1 MFTICK
7 NTDKGCLPVEFSSVD
22 LVLSGK
28 LYEAQRACLQT
39 ASLGFRMASEQKKGT
54 SIFHWELPN
63 MAKNVTSN
71 FPKENWEILGNWEIF
86 LSCLWSILKPEKA
99 RQRCA
104 VPLRPSESLLEV
116 TGAQSWRKQV
126 AKNKTL
132 FSTNQQGLRTNR
144 QGQEC
149 PTCTLLIILG
159 FLCQNLYSLKSQTQ
173 QICSNLIHCNEF
185 NYLQIFLKQDIIEA
199 TRNVHLINPSQA
211 RLPH

>member
-1 MFTICK
+1 MKPRELVCK
-7 NTDKGCLPVEFSSVD
+7 LP
-22 LVLSGK
+22 LW
-28 LYEAQRACLQT
+28 
-39 ASLGFRMASEQKKGT
+39 ASERGT

-71 FPKENWEILGNWEIF
+71 FPKETRSGNF
-86 LSCLWSILKPEKA
+86 SCLWSILKPEKA

-116 TGAQSWRKQV
+116 TGAQSWREQV

-159 FLCQNLYSLKSQTQ
+159 FLC
-173 QICSNLIHCNEF
+173 
-185 NYLQIFLKQDIIEA
+185 
-199 TRNVHLINPSQA
+199 
-211 RLPH
+211 

>member
-1 MFTICK
+1 MKPRELVCK
-7 NTDKGCLPVEFSSVD
+7 LP
-22 LVLSGK
+22 LW
-28 LYEAQRACLQT
+28 
-39 ASLGFRMASEQKKGT
+39 ASEWLQSRKKALQF
-54 SIFHWELPN
+54 SIGNCLIWQ
-63 MAKNVTSN
+63 KNVTSN

-116 TGAQSWRKQV
+116 TGAQSWREQV

-159 FLCQNLYSLKSQTQ
+159 FLC
-173 QICSNLIHCNEF
+173 
-185 NYLQIFLKQDIIEA
+185 
-199 TRNVHLINPSQA
+199 
-211 RLPH
+211 